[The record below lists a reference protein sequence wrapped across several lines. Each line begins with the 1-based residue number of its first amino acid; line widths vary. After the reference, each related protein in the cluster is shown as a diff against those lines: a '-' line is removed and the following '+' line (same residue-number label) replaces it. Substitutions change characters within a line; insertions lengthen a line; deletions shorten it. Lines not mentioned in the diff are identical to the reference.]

1 MVRVGEIITGLWA
14 VRAWQIIFIGSLRRG
29 VPAIGQDV
37 TWLSTAKTD
46 HRGGTFISRV
56 AYSATLKTFNFADR
70 PTVGRIISILARR
83 SFGSRLA

>member
-1 MVRVGEIITGLWA
+1 MVRVGKILTGLWA
-14 VRAWQIIFIGSLRRG
+14 VRAWQIIVIGSLRRRI
-29 VPAIGQDV
+29 PAVGLNV

-46 HRGGTFISRV
+46 HRGRAFISRV
-56 AYSATLKTFNFADR
+56 AYSATLKTFNFAHG